1 MAATA
6 DGWGRQ
12 LPRRGLLPA
21 AAGPLPGPETGGSA
35 LYLFD
40 TFFYGIVIFFPRAV
54 FTSTPLAQLP
64 LAFVVAMHY

>member
-1 MAATA
+1 M
-6 DGWGRQ
+6 
-12 LPRRGLLPA
+12 
-21 AAGPLPGPETGGSA
+21 
-35 LYLFD
+35 YLFD